1 MNNIFKFLEQQCGF
15 PEQTDGRAA
24 CRPPPGVCF
33 RFLLSLFISYLYLF
47 YTAACCSPALTDCS
61 GRGKKIKKYIY
72 QVSLWEGGWVGES
85 QLEREEKTERIFY
98 SLRMMIFF
106 FSSAL
111 FLLEACV
118 LDRREL

>member
-1 MNNIFKFLEQQCGF
+1 MAAQLVGHLPESVFASYCRCLFLIYTF
-15 PEQTDGRAA
+15 
-24 CRPPPGVCF
+24 
-33 RFLLSLFISYLYLF
+33 F

-61 GRGKKIKKYIY
+61 GRGKKKKKYIY

-106 FSSAL
+106 FYPAL